1 MNDKRPR
8 RRGVTVNLMLL
19 AGIIF
24 LLAVFLVFVHKNDLH
39 EISNLADETISFMES
54 VCQRYDNYAAG
65 NRATELKNAFDK
77 TAGLAEFTPT
87 ENLEDPDF
95 LLHFVQTQSL
105 SGVLV
110 TNGDLHLAAQA
121 DVNGENAYMLWAQI
135 LTNRNIKDILQY
147 KNKTFSGSTTIAG
160 KEYYLIAMARKDTD
174 GLVLTYVEITLPST
188 DIYESS
194 LEKTLDNNTFHK
206 NPKIV
211 ITDGTNLLATN
222 VPSLQELQTV
232 ARCPITNVGE
242 QSWQGGELIRL
253 RWRNEVWYGK
263 RSVYGKY
270 FIYIFYP
277 SAEVFTDMLPMVTT
291 AIAIYACLCLL
302 LMLSR
307 SNSERLHRKK
317 EQRQL
322 DTIRAISTLYVTSSI
337 LHVQESTIEA
347 ISSTPRSREILD
359 QYSRADDVA
368 IQLAQ
373 HVIAPRFR
381 KEYVEFLDFTTL
393 DERLKGKP
401 SISTVSQDIN
411 GVWFSL
417 FLLPMSYDENG
428 KLKDVLFLSRNIND
442 YKQNEE
448 KYQEELRKAAR
459 DAELANAVKSS
470 FLRRMSHDIWTPL
483 NGIRGMASL
492 AEKNLDNP
500 EQARD
505 YIQKI
510 LTSSDYLQALMDNV
524 LRMSKLES
532 GEILFEDK
540 PFDLVA
546 VIQDTADFIAV
557 QAENQ
562 GVRFTMDCSA
572 ITHPHVIGS
581 QMHLRQV
588 MQNILSNAVKFN
600 RNHGTVTATCREVSC
615 QDNVM
620 AFEFVCADTGIGM
633 SKEFQSHLFEP
644 FTQEGESARSRYNGA
659 GLGLSIV
666 KEILDK
672 RGGTISVV
680 STQGHGSTFTVTL
693 PLKVDPSFTV
703 PEQEV
708 TGSIAGTK
716 VLLVE
721 DNEINMEIAHYL
733 LEDKG
738 AIITEAHNGR
748 EALDAF
754 ANAEPGTFDVIL
766 MDIMMPEMDGLEA
779 TKRIRALH
787 RQDAATIPIFA
798 MTANSFLDDIH
809 HYRLAGMNE
818 HLPKPLN
825 PEQLIATIYRYCKK
839 ALPAGDTAPEETM

>member
-1 MNDKRPR
+1 MNEKRP

-19 AGIIF
+19 AGIVF
-24 LLAVFLVFVHKNDLH
+24 LLAVFLVFVHRNDLH

-65 NRATELKNAFDK
+65 NRASELKNAFDK
-77 TAGLAEFTPT
+77 ADVLAEFTDT
-87 ENLEDPDF
+87 QNLEDPDF
-95 LLHFVQTQSL
+95 LLRFAQAQSL
-105 SGVLV
+105 NGVLV
-110 TNGDLHLAAQA
+110 TDGDLHLAAQT

-135 LTNRNIKDILQY
+135 LTNRNIKDILQH
-147 KNKTFSGSTTIAG
+147 KNKTFSGSTTISG
-160 KEYYLIAMARKDTD
+160 TEYYLIAMARKDAD
-174 GLVLTYVEITLPST
+174 GLVLAYVETTLPST

-211 ITDGTNLLATN
+211 ITDGTEILATN
-222 VPSLQELQTV
+222 VPDLRELHLTETG
-232 ARCPITNVGE
+232 ADHL
-242 QSWQGGELIRL
+242 WQRSELTRL
-253 RWRNEVWYGK
+253 HWQNETWYGK

-277 SAEVFTDMLPMVTT
+277 AAEVFTDMLPLVTT

-337 LHVQESTIEA
+337 LHVQEGTIEA
-347 ISSTPRSREILD
+347 IASTPRSREVLD

-381 KEYVEFLDFTTL
+381 KEYVEFLDFATL
-393 DERLKGKP
+393 DERLKGK
-401 SISTVSQDIN
+401 SSVSAISQDVN

-417 FLLPMSYDENG
+417 YLLPMSYDENG

-442 YKQNEE
+442 YKQSEE
-448 KYQEELRKAAR
+448 KHQEELRKAAR

-492 AEKNLDNP
+492 AEKSLDNP

-532 GEILFEDK
+532 GQILFEDK
-540 PFDLVA
+540 PFDLMA
-546 VIQDTADFIAV
+546 VIQDTADFTAV

-572 ITHPHVIGS
+572 ITHTHIIGS
-581 QMHLRQV
+581 QVHLRQV

-600 RNHGTVTATCREVSC
+600 RPHGSITATCREVSC

-620 AFEFVCADTGIGM
+620 TFEFVCADTGIGM

-672 RGGTISVV
+672 RSGTISVV

-693 PLKVDPSFTV
+693 PLKVDPSFAV
-703 PEQEV
+703 PVQEV

-738 AIITEAHNGR
+738 AVITEAHNGR

-779 TKRIRALH
+779 TKRIRAL
-787 RQDAATIPIFA
+787 RRRDASTIPIFA

-825 PEQLIATIYRYCKK
+825 PDQLIATIYRYCKK
-839 ALPAGDTAPEETM
+839 APPAGDAAEETI

>member
-1 MNDKRPR
+1 MNEKRS

-19 AGIIF
+19 AGIVF
-24 LLAVFLVFVHKNDLH
+24 LLAVFLVFVHRNDLH

-65 NRATELKNAFDK
+65 NRASELKNAFDK
-77 TAGLAEFTPT
+77 ADVLAEFTDT
-87 ENLEDPDF
+87 QNLEDPDF
-95 LLHFVQTQSL
+95 LLRFAQAQSL

-110 TNGDLHLAAQA
+110 TDGDLHLAAQA

-135 LTNRNIKDILQY
+135 LTNRNIKDILQH
-147 KNKTFSGSTTIAG
+147 KNKTFSGSTTISG
-160 KEYYLIAMARKDTD
+160 TEYYLIALARQDAD
-174 GLVLTYVEITLPST
+174 GLVLAYVETALPST

-211 ITDGTNLLATN
+211 ITDGTEILATN
-222 VPSLQELQTV
+222 VPDLRELHLTENG
-232 ARCPITNVGE
+232 ADHL
-242 QSWQGGELIRL
+242 WQRSELTRL
-253 RWRNEVWYGK
+253 HWQNETWYGK

-277 SAEVFTDMLPMVTT
+277 AAEVFTDMLPLVTT

-337 LHVQESTIEA
+337 LHVQEGTIEA
-347 ISSTPRSREILD
+347 IASTPRSQEVLD

-393 DERLKGKP
+393 DERLKGK
-401 SISTVSQDIN
+401 SSVSAISQDVN

-417 FLLPMSYDENG
+417 YLLPMSYDENG

-442 YKQNEE
+442 YKQSEE
-448 KYQEELRKAAR
+448 KHQEELRKAAR

-492 AEKNLDNP
+492 AEKSLDNP

-532 GEILFEDK
+532 GQILFEDK
-540 PFDLVA
+540 PFDLMA
-546 VIQDTADFIAV
+546 VIQDTADFTAV

-562 GVRFTMDCSA
+562 GVRFTMDCSS
-572 ITHPHVIGS
+572 ITHTHIIGS
-581 QMHLRQV
+581 QVHLRQV

-600 RNHGTVTATCREVSC
+600 RPHGSITATCREVSC

-620 AFEFVCADTGIGM
+620 TFEFVCADTGIGM

-672 RGGTISVV
+672 RSGTISVV

-693 PLKVDPSFTV
+693 PLKVDPSFAV
-703 PEQEV
+703 PVPEV

-738 AIITEAHNGR
+738 AVITEAHNGR

-779 TKRIRALH
+779 TKRIRAL
-787 RQDAATIPIFA
+787 RRRDASTIPIFA

-825 PEQLIATIYRYCKK
+825 PDQLIATIYRYCKK
-839 ALPAGDTAPEETM
+839 APPSGDAAPGETM

>member
-1 MNDKRPR
+1 MPPMNEKRS

-19 AGIIF
+19 AGIVF
-24 LLAVFLVFVHKNDLH
+24 LLAVFLVFVHRNDLH
-39 EISNLADETISFMES
+39 EISNLADETITFMES

-65 NRATELKNAFDK
+65 NRANELKNVFDK
-77 TAGLAEFTPT
+77 ADVLAEFTDT
-87 ENLEDPDF
+87 QNLEDPDF
-95 LLHFVQTQSL
+95 LLRFAQAQAL

-110 TNGDLHLAAQA
+110 TDGDLHLAAQA

-147 KNKTFSGSTTIAG
+147 KNKTFSGSTTISG
-160 KEYYLIAMARKDTD
+160 TEYYLILLARQDAD
-174 GLVLTYVEITLPST
+174 GLILTYAENTLPIT

-194 LEKTLDNNTFHK
+194 LEETLDNNTFHK

-211 ITDGTNLLATN
+211 LTDGTKVLATN
-222 VPSLQELQTV
+222 VPDLRELHLIENG
-232 ARCPITNVGE
+232 AE
-242 QSWQGGELIRL
+242 QLWQRNQLTRL
-253 RWRNEVWYGK
+253 HWQNETWYGK

-270 FIYIFYP
+270 SIFIFYP
-277 SAEVFTDMLPMVTT
+277 SSEVFTNFLPFITT

-322 DTIRAISTLYVTSSI
+322 DTIRAISTLYVASSI
-337 LHVQESTIEA
+337 LHVQEGAIEE
-347 ISSTPRSREILD
+347 ISSTPRSQEILD

-373 HVIAPRFR
+373 HIIAPRFR

-393 DERLKGKP
+393 DERLKGKS
-401 SISTVSQDIN
+401 SISAISQDVN

-417 FLLPMSYDENG
+417 YLLPMSYDENG

-442 YKQNEE
+442 YKQSEE
-448 KYQEELRKAAR
+448 KHQEELRKAAR

-540 PFDLVA
+540 PFDLTTA
-546 VIQDTADFIAV
+546 IQDTADFIAV

-562 GVRFTMDCSA
+562 GIRFAMDCSA
-572 ITHPHVIGS
+572 ITHTHVIGS

-588 MQNILSNAVKFN
+588 MQNILSNAIKFN

-620 AFEFVCADTGIGM
+620 TFEFVCADTGIGM

-644 FTQEGESARSRYNGA
+644 FTQEDESARSRYNGA

-672 RGGTISVV
+672 RSGTISVV

-693 PLKVDPSFTV
+693 PLKVDPSFAV
-703 PEQEV
+703 PVPEV
-708 TGSIAGTK
+708 TGSIAGTR

-754 ANAEPGTFDVIL
+754 VNAAPGTFDVIL

-779 TKRIRALH
+779 TKRIRTLH

-839 ALPAGDTAPEETM
+839 APPAGDAASEETM